1 VWAIDPETVPALA
14 RFLSMKM
21 QRYADHS
28 GRSGIIAFE
37 VGEDYLDVRFT
48 SGDVYHYT
56 SRRPGERD
64 LAHMKELA
72 LRGEGLS
79 TFISRHIGV
88 RYDSKRTAGPR
99 DFVQRHH

>member
-1 VWAIDPETVPALA
+1 VRTDDPETSASLP
-14 RFLSMKM
+14 RFLNMKM

-37 VGEDYLDVRFT
+37 LGEDYLDVRFT
-48 SGDVYHYT
+48 SGDVYRYT
-56 SRRPGERD
+56 SRRPGAQD

-88 RYDSKRTAGPR
+88 RYDSKRVAEPSR
-99 DFVQRHH
+99 HFVHRH